1 MRDTTT
7 WQFFLVSQQSTYRM
21 GRAPPLPASI
31 LGLCLLLPVV
41 VVVEGRLQ
49 PSDYFLCQPASRGL
63 LLPPSVRCD
72 GYPDCPHGDD
82 ELGCSGRPQ
91 ARPPP
96 VFPGSHYAAPPSPFR
111 PSQSPEIPQECFSPP
126 PASGCPVFWVRP
138 TTRWFYNPGTDSCSQ
153 FQYTCGRGFNNFH
166 TLSNCRSLCQPGTQP
181 RPQSRP
187 PALATPSLTRNN
199 FNNFLY
205 RAPNSLL
212 EFYADWCGACQS
224 FNPQFEMAA
233 ASLQQYN
240 VQCGRVNIDREREL
254 ARLYGVNRVPYVIL
268 IRNNSRQATWNN

>member
-1 MRDTTT
+1 
-7 WQFFLVSQQSTYRM
+7 M
-21 GRAPPLPASI
+21 GRPPPLLPSLLA
-31 LGLCLLLPVV
+31 LCFFA
-41 VVVEGRLQ
+41 VVEAQ
-49 PSDYFLCQPASRGL
+49 QVQQVPPSDYFLCQPGHQGL

-82 ELGCSGRPQ
+82 ELGCAGRPPG
-91 ARPPP
+91 PPAP
-96 VFPGSHYAAPPSPFR
+96 RSPPALPSHYAPPPRYR
-111 PSQSPEIPQECFSPP
+111 PRPSPEIPPECFSPP

-181 RPQSRP
+181 RPQARP
-187 PALATPSLTRNN
+187 PALATTSLTRNN
-199 FNNFLY
+199 LQNFLY

-212 EFYADWCGACQS
+212 EFYADWCGACQT

-233 ASLQQYN
+233 ATLQQHN

-254 ARLYGVNRVPYVIL
+254 ARLYGVRRVPYLIL
-268 IRNNSRQATWNN
+268 IRNNSRQATWNNNNNQCSNQISSSANQ